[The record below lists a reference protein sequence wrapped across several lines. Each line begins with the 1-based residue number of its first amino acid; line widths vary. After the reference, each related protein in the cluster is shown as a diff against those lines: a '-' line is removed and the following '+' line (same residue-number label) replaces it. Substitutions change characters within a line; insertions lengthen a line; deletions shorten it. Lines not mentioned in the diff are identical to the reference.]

1 MANTIAVL
9 EGGFGSVGQYW
20 MTTMKASQVI
30 NSIYMPKDIPEWKK
44 EGNTVEDQYQRDCDF
59 NRVKKQIA
67 PYLVKNKDRFF
78 SSLVVAI
85 YKGTDPEFT
94 PLTSLIDINE
104 PKFIPLKQPTQRF
117 GYLTIPENSILVP
130 LDGQHRLAALKMAIT
145 GKDQEGQ
152 DIQSSFFEHNPDL
165 ADEDVSVILFR
176 FQAKQAKS
184 IFNSINR
191 YAKPTSKAVNL
202 ITSDTD
208 ICAIIARTSIANM
221 FVNTRIVNLKGNQ
234 LNDSQHFFTTLA
246 TLYDAVTYIC
256 SNCADYNNE
265 KIPTDLLPEASV
277 QNVFDNECIDVFKSL
292 FKYVEVFKDSIKDP
306 EESGDEYRV
315 NLRKETG
322 SLLMKPLGQLVL
334 IRAYYKTKRNLT
346 SSGETFNPKEICE
359 KINAI
364 DWRKSNPLWE
374 NVLMAPDGNKILSGQ
389 TVIRFATD
397 FISYMIGAKFD
408 NETRDKLLSDY
419 QNLFPE
425 DRRDGIKLPKKY

>member
-30 NSIYMPKDIPEWKK
+30 NSIYMPKDIPEWRS

-67 PYLVKNKDRFF
+67 PYLVNNKDRFF

-85 YKGTDPEFT
+85 YKGE
-94 PLTSLIDINE
+94 E
-104 PKFIPLKQPTQRF
+104 PDFIPLEELINLNDPNLRPLREPTKRF

-145 GKDQEGQ
+145 GKDQE
-152 DIQSSFFEHNPDL
+152 DKEIPNNIFEHNPDL
-165 ADEDVSVILFR
+165 ADEDVSIILFR

-208 ICAIIARTSIANM
+208 ICAIIARTEVANLM
-221 FVNTRIVNLKGNQ
+221 VNTRIINLKSNQ
-234 LNDSQHFFTTLA
+234 LADSSAHFTTLA
-246 TLYDAVTYIC
+246 TLYEAIKYIC
-256 SNCADYNNE
+256 TNCVDNNNE
-265 KIPTDLLPEASV
+265 KIPTEILPDP
-277 QNVFDNECIDVFKSL
+277 QLQHIFRNECLEVFKNL
-292 FKYVEVFKDSIKDP
+292 FRYVEDFKDSIQDP
-306 EESGDEYRV
+306 EESGDEFRI
-315 NLRKETG
+315 NLRREKG
-322 SLLMKPLGQLVL
+322 SLLLKPLGQLVL
-334 IRAYYKTKRNLT
+334 ISAYFKTKLNLT
-346 SSGETFNPKEICE
+346 SSGEKFSPSEICG
-359 KINAI
+359 KINSI

-374 NVLMAPDGNKILSGQ
+374 NVLMAPDGNKILAGQ

-397 FISYMIGAKFD
+397 FISYMLGSYFD
-408 NETRDKLLSDY
+408 NEAKTKLLENY
-419 QNLFPE
+419 KNLFPE
-425 DRRDGIKLPKKY
+425 DKRSEIKLPKKL

>member
-30 NSIYMPKDIPEWKK
+30 NSIYMPKDIPEWKS
-44 EGNTVEDQYQRDCDF
+44 EGTTVEDQYQRDCDY

-85 YKGTDPEFT
+85 YKGSEPDFM
-94 PLTSLIDINE
+94 PLTDLINVNDT
-104 PKFIPLKQPTQRF
+104 KFKTLKQPTQRF
-117 GYLTIPENSILVP
+117 GYLTIPEDSILVP

-152 DIQSSFFEHNPDL
+152 DIASSFFEHNPDL
-165 ADEDVSVILFR
+165 ADEDVSIILFR

-208 ICAIIARTSIANM
+208 ICAIIARTAIADM
-221 FVNTRIVNLKGNQ
+221 FVNTRIVNLKSNQ
-234 LNDSQHFFTTLA
+234 LADSSSHFTTLA

-256 SNCADYNNE
+256 TTCADNNNE
-265 KIPTDLLPEASV
+265 KIPTEILPDNSTQSV
-277 QNVFDNECIDVFKSL
+277 FVNECVDVFKNL
-292 FKYVEVFKDSIKDP
+292 FKYVDDFKDSIKDP
-306 EESGDEYRV
+306 EESGDEFRT
-315 NLRKETG
+315 NLRKEKG

-334 IRAYYKTKRNLT
+334 VRAYYKTKRNLT
-346 SSGETFNPKEICE
+346 SAGETFSPKDICD

-364 DWRKSNPLWE
+364 DWRKNNPLWE

-397 FISYMIGAKFD
+397 FIAYMLGSKLTS
-408 NETRDKLLSDY
+408 EEKDKLLSDY
-419 QNLFPE
+419 QGLFPNSN
-425 DRRDGIKLPKKY
+425 RANLKLPKRQ

>member
-30 NSIYMPKDIPEWKK
+30 NSIYMPKDIPEWKS
-44 EGNTVEDQYQRDCDF
+44 EGTTVEDQYQRDCDY

-67 PYLVKNKDRFF
+67 PYLVKNKHRFF

-85 YKGTDPEFT
+85 YKGSEPDFL
-94 PLTSLIDINE
+94 PLTDLVNVNDTQ
-104 PKFIPLKQPTQRF
+104 FATLRQPTQRF
-117 GYLTIPENSILVP
+117 GYLTIPEDSILVP

-152 DIQSSFFEHNPDL
+152 DIQSSFFDHNPDL

-208 ICAIIARTSIANM
+208 ICAIIARTDVANM
-221 FVNTRIVNLKGNQ
+221 FVNTRIINLKTNQ
-234 LNDSQHFFTTLA
+234 LADSSTHFTTLA

-256 SNCADYNNE
+256 TTCADNNNE
-265 KIPTDLLPEASV
+265 RIPTEILPDNAT
-277 QNVFDNECIDVFKSL
+277 QHVFTNECTEVFKNL
-292 FKYVEVFKDSIKDP
+292 FKHVEDFKDSIKDP
-306 EESGDEYRV
+306 EESGDEFRT
-315 NLRKETG
+315 NLRKEKG

-334 IRAYYKTKRNLT
+334 IQAYYKTKRNLT

-374 NVLMAPDGNKILSGQ
+374 NVLMAPDGKKILSGNP
-389 TVIRFATD
+389 VKGFATN
-397 FISYMIGAKFD
+397 FISYMIGAKYD
-408 NETRDKLLSDY
+408 NESKEKLLSDY

-425 DRRDGIKLPKKY
+425 DSRESIKLPKRY